1 MNRISSVR
9 LQTESEGWSMKFK
22 LRSAVIWISA
32 VVAAFAFMMACASAA
47 YGYWGRFALAVVILC
62 MNAFTIGGLIDD

>member
-1 MNRISSVR
+1 
-9 LQTESEGWSMKFK
+9 MKFK

-32 VVAAFAFMMACASAA
+32 VVAAFAFLMACACAA
-47 YGYWGRFALAVVILC
+47 YGYWGRFAMAVVMLC